1 MLTQPVT
8 VGSVPAE
15 GQRINVAA
23 TGDLTIRGVTRS
35 VTLDLQAQLQNGV
48 LVVVGSTD
56 VQFSDYGVTAP
67 SAPIV
72 ASVDDHAVVEFQLY
86 FVKQ

>member
-1 MLTQPVT
+1 VLTQPVD
-8 VGSVPAE
+8 VGSVPVE
-15 GQRINVAA
+15 GQRVTAAA
-23 TGDLTIRGVTRS
+23 TGDLTIHGVTRQ

-56 VQFSDYGVTAP
+56 VTFSDYGVTAP
-67 SAPIV
+67 TAPIV
-72 ASVDDHAVVEFQLY
+72 AGVDDHAVVEVQLY